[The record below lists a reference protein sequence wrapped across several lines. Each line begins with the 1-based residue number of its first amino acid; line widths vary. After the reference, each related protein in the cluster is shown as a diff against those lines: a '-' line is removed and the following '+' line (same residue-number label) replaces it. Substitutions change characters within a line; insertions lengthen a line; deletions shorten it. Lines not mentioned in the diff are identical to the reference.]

1 MNWQEKITNYFTSKG
16 SNYVV
21 SGNHRLLR
29 DKNLQDLF
37 KKGNC
42 DVYFYD
48 DPIAFRYVYE
58 TTLRHIEGTNR
69 PTTLI
74 VIQDNQF
81 NQIPY
86 DIYQDANRVTLSL
99 KSIFPKF
106 DGSIVQKCPVEL
118 YQKIYEAHSR
128 CPDMLSENDTIDFIL
143 REVCSIETTLL
154 VDEISVVKAALKY
167 FDEFSEPLPKAFL
180 NYLSQKVTTVSSDIF
195 GCLASKDVLVRR
207 LNEHWKVYVNG
218 FLKDQL
224 AEGGR
229 DDFKNYFNDSYI
241 RANLGKYISPIEVFS
256 DIDYEKWML
265 PGLIVKDA
273 NIEYIKT
280 ERKNLFRE
288 TYATFDMSEWTE
300 FARGL
305 GRIKSQLL
313 KIDSLDDEFKAKV
326 AIANSAFEKWMYSR
340 YQDLSTLPILPKP
353 KMLHQIPWYL
363 ERKFKDKAALIVM
376 DGMSYTQWYQ
386 IKEALSKDNWR
397 FDESGVFSW
406 VPTITPVAR
415 QAIFSG
421 KVPKEYSHSINSTN
435 KEGKLWKEFWVQQGL
450 QEHTITY
457 QKSLGLKEFEKNDFP
472 FVISPFIK
480 VYGAVIDVIDKFMHG
495 AKQGNR
501 TMASELDN
509 WLATKYLQNI
519 LDLLHG
525 EGFDIYVT
533 ADHGNVECQGRGR
546 IFQGVIVESADQRL
560 RIYKSD
566 NIRKQTAIENPDT
579 LIWDNVNLPDD
590 YYVLLAKNN
599 DAFVPKNDRIIT
611 HGGIH
616 LEEVIVPFV
625 RIYR

>member
-340 YQDLSTLPILPKP
+340 YPDLSTLPILPKP

-363 ERKFKDKAALIVM
+363 ERKIKNKTALIVM

-386 IKEALSKDNWR
+386 IQEALAKDSWQ
-397 FDESGVFSW
+397 FDESSIFSW

-421 KVPKEYSHSINSTN
+421 KVPREYTKSINSTH
-435 KEGKLWKEFWVQQGL
+435 KEAKFWKEFWMQQGL
-450 QEHTITY
+450 QDHTIVY
-457 QKSLGLKEFEKNDFP
+457 QKSLGLKEFEKNEFP
-472 FVISPFIK
+472 FVISPFVK

-509 WLATKYLQNI
+509 WLTTKYLHN
-519 LDLLHG
+519 LLELLHND
-525 EGFDIYVT
+525 GFDIYVT

-546 IFQGVIVESADQRL
+546 IFQGVTVESADQRL

-616 LEEVIVPFV
+616 IEEVVVPFV

>member
-1 MNWQEKITNYFTSKG
+1 M
-16 SNYVV
+16 
-21 SGNHRLLR
+21 
-29 DKNLQDLF
+29 
-37 KKGNC
+37 
-42 DVYFYD
+42 
-48 DPIAFRYVYE
+48 
-58 TTLRHIEGTNR
+58 
-69 PTTLI
+69 
-74 VIQDNQF
+74 
-81 NQIPY
+81 
-86 DIYQDANRVTLSL
+86 
-99 KSIFPKF
+99 
-106 DGSIVQKCPVEL
+106 
-118 YQKIYEAHSR
+118 
-128 CPDMLSENDTIDFIL
+128 
-143 REVCSIETTLL
+143 L
-154 VDEISVVKAALKY
+154 VDEIGVVKAALKY
-167 FDEFSEPLPKAFL
+167 FEEFSEPLPKIFL
-180 NYLSQKVTTVSSDIF
+180 NYLSQMVPDVSSDVF
-195 GCLASKDVLVRR
+195 SCFSSKDVLVRR
-207 LNEHWKVYVNG
+207 LNEQWKVYVNG

-224 AEGGR
+224 AEDGR
-229 DDFKNYFNDSYI
+229 DYFKNYFNDPYI

-256 DIDYEKWML
+256 DTDYEKWML
-265 PGLIVKDA
+265 PGLIVKDD
-273 NIEYIKT
+273 NKEYIKT
-280 ERKNLFRE
+280 EKKHLFRE
-288 TYATFDMSEWTE
+288 TYAAFDMAEWTE
-300 FARGL
+300 FASGL

-313 KIDSLDDEFKAKV
+313 KIDSLDDEFKAQV
-326 AIANSAFEKWMYSR
+326 TVANSAFEKWMYSR

-599 DAFVPKNDRIIT
+599 DAFVPKNARIIT